1 MTMNDQ
7 KKLYQVQGGHS
18 VRAAGKS
25 HRGGTADDIVAL
37 AMVDAKRLM
46 DAGVIL
52 PVDGKGKGNAPAPAP
67 APAPANV
74 VQNIVQLPPVT
85 SVVTDQAT
93 NPATDPAAGNGTGEG
108 AIDTWADGILAG
120 NVGEVAEAIKGL
132 DADALQALSEAESGR
147 EKPRKGV
154 LEAIEAELASG
165 QE

>member
-1 MTMNDQ
+1 MNDQ

-52 PVDGKGKGNAPAPAP
+52 PVDGKAKGNAP

-74 VQNIVQLPPVT
+74 VQLPPVT
-85 SVVTDQAT
+85 APAADQT
-93 NPATDPAAGNGTGEG
+93 TDPAAGNGTGEG

-120 NVGEVAEAIKGL
+120 NVSEVAEAIKGL

-154 LEAIEAELASG
+154 LEAITAELSSG

>member
-1 MTMNDQ
+1 MNEQ

-52 PVDGKGKGNAPAPAP
+52 PVGGKGKGNAPAPAP
-67 APAPANV
+67 ANV
-74 VQNIVQLPPVT
+74 VQLPPVT
-85 SVVTDQAT
+85 SVVTNPATDQAT
-93 NPATDPAAGNGTGEG
+93 DQATDPAAGNGTGEG

-132 DADALQALSEAESGR
+132 DADALQTLSEVEAGR

-154 LEAIEAELASG
+154 LEAITAELASG

>member
-1 MTMNDQ
+1 MNEQ

-52 PVDGKGKGNAPAPAP
+52 PVDGKAA
-67 APAPANV
+67 
-74 VQNIVQLPPVT
+74 
-85 SVVTDQAT
+85 DHD
-93 NPATDPAAGNGTGEG
+93 TDPAAGNGAGEG

-132 DADALQALSEAESGR
+132 DADALQALSEAEAGR

-154 LEAIEAELASG
+154 LEAITAELSSG

>member
-1 MTMNDQ
+1 MNDQ

-52 PVDGKGKGNAPAPAP
+52 PVDGNAKSTAPAPA
-67 APAPANV
+67 
-74 VQNIVQLPPVT
+74 
-85 SVVTDQAT
+85 
-93 NPATDPAAGNGTGEG
+93 PATDPAAGNGTGDG

-120 NVGEVAEAIKGL
+120 NVGEVADAIKGL
-132 DADALQALSEAESGR
+132 DADALQVLSETEAAG
-147 EKPRKGV
+147 KNRKGV
-154 LEAIEAELASG
+154 LEAITAELASG

>member
-1 MTMNDQ
+1 MTEQ

-52 PVDGKGKGNAPAPAP
+52 PVDAVADA
-67 APAPANV
+67 A
-74 VQNIVQLPPVT
+74 
-85 SVVTDQAT
+85 
-93 NPATDPAAGNGTGEG
+93 DPAAGNGAGEG
-108 AIDTWADGILAG
+108 AIDTWADTILAG
-120 NVGEVAEAIKGL
+120 NVGEVAEAISGL
-132 DADALQALSEAESGR
+132 DADALQLLSETEAAG
-147 EKPRKGV
+147 KNRKGV
-154 LEAIEAELASG
+154 LEAITAELASG